1 MHDPVEKY
9 TPGRTHDGTIHVW
22 IHPSVVGNS
31 FGGKLFVDGSLM
43 CKHGS
48 QGGQAGWAVA
58 QIQGDFPRVGLLSA
72 WCHADL
78 SPSAAAYLAGKIVG
92 AVARHHFVGARS
104 NIRI

>member
-1 MHDPVEKY
+1 MV
-9 TPGRTHDGTIHVW
+9 RFNVW
-22 IHPSVVGNS
+22 IRSSVVGNS

-58 QIQGDFPRVGLLSA
+58 QIHETSHELGLLSA

-78 SPSAAAYLAGKIVG
+78 PPSAAAYPAGRVVSTVAGRHLVG
-92 AVARHHFVGARS
+92 TRS
-104 NIRI
+104 NVRT